1 MDNTKSAESPLEETE
16 ASGSHVTAAFEQ
28 LNNEIRL
35 SILLALWEVY
45 DPYGTNEPVSFSE
58 LYDSVPVGD
67 SANFTY
73 HLDKLTDHF
82 VEKTDDGYK
91 LRNAGMMIVRA
102 IIAGAGFEE
111 STISP
116 TELEFSCHR
125 CGEGRVE
132 ISYEDE
138 AVHLTCL
145 DCDGFTT
152 AEDQPPGT
160 IGKFWLDPAG
170 LADRQP
176 QELLTASVIRTENR
190 NRMMKQGVCPA
201 CSGTIET
208 SLHLCE
214 EHKPESG
221 AVCPNCG
228 RRDSVRV
235 RYVCTVCKNRNR
247 RPVELTVIDHP
258 EFIAFYDD
266 HDIDLRWDIDDSDEC
281 LHLMKHMWAME
292 HSLISTDPVR
302 IRVTAP
308 CDGDELELLLDEEL
322 NIIDVSQSS

>member
-1 MDNTKSAESPLEETE
+1 MEDAGSAGYPLEDAGT
-16 ASGSHVTAAFEQ
+16 AGSHVTAAFER
-28 LNNEIRL
+28 LSNEVRL
-35 SILLALWEVY
+35 SILLALWGAY
-45 DPYGTNEPVSFSE
+45 DPYGTNEPVAFSE
-58 LYDSVPVGD
+58 LYDSVPVDD

-73 HLDKLTDHF
+73 HLDKLTGHF
-82 VEKTDDGYK
+82 VEKTDGGYAI
-91 LRNAGMMIVRA
+91 RNAGMLIVRA
-102 IIAGAGFEE
+102 IIAGRGLEE
-111 STISP
+111 STVPP
-116 TELEFSCHR
+116 TDLEFPCHR
-125 CGEGRVE
+125 CGEGRLE
-132 ISYEDE
+132 INYEDE
-138 AVHLTCL
+138 AVYLTCQA
-145 DCDGFTT
+145 CEGFTT

-160 IGKFWLDPAG
+160 IGKFWFDPAG

-176 QELLTASVIRTENR
+176 QELLAASVIRTENR

-214 EHKPESG
+214 EHRPESG
-221 AVCPNCG
+221 AVCPDCG

-258 EFIAFYDD
+258 EFIAFYHD
-266 HDIDLRWDIDDSDEC
+266 HDVDLRWDVDDSNEC
-281 LHLMKHMWAME
+281 IRLMEHMWAME
-292 HSLISTDPVR
+292 HSLVSTDPVR

-322 NIIDVSQSS
+322 DIIDVSQYS